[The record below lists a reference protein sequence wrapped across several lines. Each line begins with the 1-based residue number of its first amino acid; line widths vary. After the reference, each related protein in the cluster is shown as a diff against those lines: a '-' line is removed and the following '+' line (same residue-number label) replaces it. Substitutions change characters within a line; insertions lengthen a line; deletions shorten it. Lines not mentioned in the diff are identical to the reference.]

1 MKIKCDWC
9 GQWINDFDQTC
20 PNCGGVN
27 QHYTRQAND
36 VPKTIEELKA
46 WAAEKKLPLG
56 EMRTFIGEDYRGAR
70 AFGIYKDEKTGKFIV
85 YKNKADGSRAVR
97 YEGTDEA
104 YAVNELYMKMKER
117 VAEQKANQGTPSAP
131 KRSNMADTAGK
142 KRRKK
147 TSLGKFLFWLF
158 CFVCIAPAFCT
169 MVVTFFHFRAD
180 TPDRGYYN
188 YNGTPYYYYG
198 NDWYEWSD
206 DSWIEAPYSSWMD
219 HDYADYYDT
228 YSYDN
233 GAEYDDFADSPYY
246 YVIDSSDDDTDWDD
260 GDDWNDSWNDSW
272 DDNWD
277 YDDSW
282 NDSWDDWDSDW

>member
-9 GQWINDFDQTC
+9 GQWIDDFDQTC

-117 VAEQKANQGTPSAP
+117 VAEQKTHQGTPSAP
-131 KRSNMADTAGK
+131 KRSNMAGAAGEN
-142 KRRKK
+142 RRKK
-147 TSLGKFLFWLF
+147 TSSGKSRFWRL
-158 CFVCIAPAFCT
+158 CFICIAPALSM
-169 MVVTFFHFRAD
+169 MVVTFFLQAN

-233 GAEYDDFADSPYY
+233 GAEYGDFADSPYH

-260 GDDWNDSWNDSW
+260 GDDWNDSWDDDWDYGDSW
-272 DDNWD
+272 D
-277 YDDSW
+277 
-282 NDSWDDWDSDW
+282 DSWDDWDSDW